1 MRLDLSLDAMRTVMG
16 RYRLA
21 GYPPD
26 VLISIP
32 RKAAGT
38 MEFHRAAEL
47 IAIGEELTRVAF
59 DDLEQTV

>member
-1 MRLDLSLDAMRTVMG
+1 VLDLSLDTMRTVMG

-38 MEFHRAAEL
+38 LEFHRAAEL
-47 IAIGEELTRVAF
+47 IAIGEERTRAAF
-59 DDLEQTV
+59 DDLEPPT

>member
-1 MRLDLSLDAMRTVMG
+1 MRTVMG

-47 IAIGEELTRVAF
+47 IAIGEERASAAL
-59 DDLEQTV
+59 DDLEPTP